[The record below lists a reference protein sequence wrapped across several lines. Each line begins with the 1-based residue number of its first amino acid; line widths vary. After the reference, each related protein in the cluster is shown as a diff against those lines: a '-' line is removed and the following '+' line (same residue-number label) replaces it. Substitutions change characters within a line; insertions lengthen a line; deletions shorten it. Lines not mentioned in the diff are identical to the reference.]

1 MFLCFFFTPTLT
13 KTSLY
18 RQILFN
24 TIYCSFGG
32 WLFRVPP
39 CINCAAR
46 TNHSNDL
53 EDAESEFDE
62 DRFADVGD
70 RKGERIAR
78 PSQTNQRVLQ
88 PILCLAAIGC

>member
-1 MFLCFFFTPTLT
+1 M
-13 KTSLY
+13 
-18 RQILFN
+18 
-24 TIYCSFGG
+24 
-32 WLFRVPP
+32 
-39 CINCAAR
+39 R